1 MFLCLFVKC
10 KLVCVP
16 VTHNKLLFLIIIKL
30 TTYFFYIYFILFN
43 YSILHVNLF
52 PQACIL
58 PISNHPVILNTSHVR
73 NLLDDYGSLLCC
85 KGREQVV
92 TLCLSGP
99 VLIRRWRSSL
109 HWMVQSIELL
119 DLLHDSLW

>member
-1 MFLCLFVKC
+1 MCAC
-10 KLVCVP
+10 QP
-16 VTHNKLLFLIIIKL
+16 QQIIILNNNKTNYL
-30 TTYFFYIYFILFN
+30 LFFYIYFILFN

-109 HWMVQSIELL
+109 HWMVQSMELL
-119 DLLHDSLW
+119 DLLHDSLWGQAGAQLRQS